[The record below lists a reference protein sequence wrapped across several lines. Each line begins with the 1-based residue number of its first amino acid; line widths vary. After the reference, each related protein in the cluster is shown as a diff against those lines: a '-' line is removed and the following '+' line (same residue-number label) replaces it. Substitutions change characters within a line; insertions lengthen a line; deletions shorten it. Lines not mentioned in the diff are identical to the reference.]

1 MRRNSPRWSLGR
13 EQIWS
18 RWPNVHIPQFLP
30 MDWTCASPQR
40 RRTSVWLGGT
50 VSSSHG
56 ASSVMP
62 TAQRQCVHGTLIEQ
76 TSRRRSV
83 VGGQIERRRE
93 VMTNVICMGKRG
105 GRATAT
111 DYYTGS
117 VGNLLAWV
125 PCEKGKL
132 CYLVTL
138 SSSEFTS
145 SVLSGSHSGPGKK
158 KKKRPHILNICV
170 IFLLLMN
177 HFTFS
182 KELKFDLILALESVK
197 TVRRIRDPTSV
208 HVLFQV
214 FPNPLEWSLKHND
227 ISNGGIVYLSNTGQT
242 ILRYLYFIL
251 MGFFAQFRRKMLYF
265 SLHNALLKFNAVS
278 VKRDSPSKLFH

>member
-1 MRRNSPRWSLGR
+1 M
-13 EQIWS
+13 
-18 RWPNVHIPQFLP
+18 HIPQFLP

-158 KKKRPHILNICV
+158 KKKKASHTKYLRHLS
-170 IFLLLMN
+170 
-177 HFTFS
+177 TFD
-182 KELKFDLILALESVK
+182 E
-197 TVRRIRDPTSV
+197 P
-208 HVLFQV
+208 
-214 FPNPLEWSLKHND
+214 
-227 ISNGGIVYLSNTGQT
+227 
-242 ILRYLYFIL
+242 
-251 MGFFAQFRRKMLYF
+251 
-265 SLHNALLKFNAVS
+265 
-278 VKRDSPSKLFH
+278 FHLQ